1 MVRASTMLAIPLTL
15 ALATPAAAAESIVG
29 TWATPG
35 KCGRPLS
42 TVVVE
47 PMGFSGED
55 FHCNFAS
62 VSRKGD
68 TVHWHGSCTF
78 DNDEEKTG
86 LTARLSKGMLRYR
99 FEGRGWSGQLQ
110 RCPRQG

>member
-1 MVRASTMLAIPLTL
+1 MVRASAMLAIPLLSLSL
-15 ALATPAAAAESIVG
+15 AMPAVAAESIVG

-47 PMGFSGED
+47 PMGLSGED
-55 FHCNFAS
+55 FYCDFAS

-68 TVHWHGSCTF
+68 TVHWRGACTF
-78 DNDEEKTG
+78 GVDKEDN
-86 LTARLSKGMLRYR
+86 LVTARLAKGMLRYR
-99 FEGRGWSGQLQ
+99 FDRQGWNGPLQ
-110 RCPRQG
+110 RCP